1 VTYESA
7 VAYLESAITE
17 KVSRRQPHRLE
28 RMRVLLRE
36 LGEPQD
42 TYPTV
47 HVGGTSGK
55 GSTSTM
61 IAAALSAAGKRTG
74 LHSKPHLQS
83 VTERAR
89 IDGVPIP
96 QDAFGELLSEIMP
109 AIERTALEHG
119 RPSYYET
126 LLALAFAYFA
136 QERVD
141 VAVIEVGLGG
151 LLDGTNVLSPKVS
164 VITNVGLDHTDVL
177 GETLEEIAADKAGIA
192 KPGVP
197 LVTGT
202 QDRAAREVIEKHCE
216 EIGTPFLYV
225 AQHARIAAQGD
236 ERYGQ
241 AFTVETNADT
251 DARRSYNL
259 VLPILGRFQQRNAA
273 AAIVALEQLD
283 DDLRPSVAEVER
295 GLEKVV
301 IPGRMEY
308 FAGHPGVLFDI
319 AHNPDKARNL
329 ADALVE
335 TFGNRRFTFVV
346 GIAQSKD
353 APGILAPLLGLNA
366 SFVFT
371 SFDTPG
377 RSAARPQRL
386 AIIANV
392 GGASART
399 IEIPSEAL
407 AVARRSADASG
418 IIVVTGSTFLVAHL
432 RDWWLTHVVERA
444 AR

>member
-7 VAYLESAITE
+7 VLYLESAVTE
-17 KVSRRQPHRLE
+17 KVSGRQPHRLE

-36 LGEPQD
+36 LGEPQEK
-42 TYPTV
+42 YPTI

-61 IAAALSAAGKRTG
+61 IAAVLSASGKRTG
-74 LHSKPHLQS
+74 LHTKPHLQS

-89 IDGVPIP
+89 IDGVPIS
-96 QDAFGELLSEIMP
+96 QDAFGDLLSEMMP
-109 AIERTALEHG
+109 AIERTALEYG

-126 LLALAFAYFA
+126 LLAIAFMYFA
-136 QERVD
+136 QQRVD

-151 LLDGTNVLSPKVS
+151 LLDGTNVLVPQVS

-192 KPGVP
+192 KIGVP

-202 QDRAAREVIEKHCE
+202 QDRAAREVIARQCE
-216 EIGTPFLYV
+216 EIGAPFYYV
-225 AQHARIAAQGD
+225 AECARITARGGD
-236 ERYGQ
+236 LRGQ
-241 AFTVETNADT
+241 AFTVETSLQ
-251 DARRSYNL
+251 RSYNL

-273 AAIVALEQLD
+273 TAIVALERLG
-283 DDLRPSVAEVER
+283 DDLRCSVADTER
-295 GLEKVV
+295 GLERLA

-308 FAGHPGVLFDI
+308 FPGHPGIVFDI

-335 TFGNRRFTFVV
+335 MFGNRRLTFVV
-346 GIAQSKD
+346 AIAQNKD
-353 APGILAPLLGLNA
+353 AVGILEPFLGLNA

-371 SFDTPG
+371 SFETPG
-377 RSAARPQRL
+377 RSAVRPERL
-386 AIIANV
+386 AIIANA

-399 IEIPSEAL
+399 IAMPSEAL
-407 AVARRSADASG
+407 SVARRNADASG
-418 IIVVTGSTFLVAHL
+418 IIVATGSTFLVAHL
-432 RDWWLTHVVERA
+432 RNWWVTHVVEKA
-444 AR
+444 

>member
-1 VTYESA
+1 MIYENA
-7 VAYLESAITE
+7 VAYLESTINE
-17 KVSRRQPHRLE
+17 NVSGRRPHRLE

-36 LGEPQD
+36 LGEPQEK
-42 TYPTV
+42 YPTI

-55 GSTSTM
+55 GSTSSM
-61 IAAALSAAGKRTG
+61 VAAVLSASGKHVG
-74 LHSKPHLQS
+74 LHTKPHLQS

-89 IDGVPIP
+89 IDGVPISEY
-96 QDAFGELLSEIMP
+96 AFGELLSEMLS

-126 LLALAFAYFA
+126 LLALAFMYFA

-151 LLDGTNVLSPKVS
+151 LLDGTNVLLPRVS

-202 QDRAAREVIEKHCE
+202 QDRTAREVIARQCE
-216 EIGTPFLYV
+216 EIGAPFFYV
-225 AQHARIAAQGD
+225 GECARIAGRGD
-236 ERYGQ
+236 DLRGQ
-241 AFTVETNADT
+241 AFTVETNVQT
-251 DARRSYNL
+251 YNIA
-259 VLPILGRFQQRNAA
+259 LPILGRFQQRNAA
-273 AAIVALEQLD
+273 TAIVALERLG
-283 DDLRPSVAEVER
+283 DDLRCSVTDTEI
-295 GLEKVV
+295 GLARIA

-308 FAGHPGVLFDI
+308 FPGHPGIVFDI

-335 TFGNRRFTFVV
+335 TFGNRRLTFVV
-346 GIAQSKD
+346 AVAQSKD
-353 APGILAPLLGLNA
+353 AAGILAPLLGLNA

-371 SFDTPG
+371 SFEAPG
-377 RSAARPQRL
+377 RTAVRPERL
-386 AIIANV
+386 AIIANA

-399 IEIPSEAL
+399 IVNPSEAL
-407 AVARRSADASG
+407 TVARRNADSSG
-418 IIVVTGSTFLVAHL
+418 IIVATGSTFLAAHL
-432 RDWWLTHVVERA
+432 RNWWLTHVVEQP

>member
-1 VTYESA
+1 VIYEIA
-7 VAYLESAITE
+7 VAYLESTITE
-17 KVSRRQPHRLE
+17 KVSGRQPHRLE

-36 LGEPQD
+36 LGEPQEQ
-42 TYPTV
+42 YPTI

-55 GSTSTM
+55 GSTSAM
-61 IAAALSAAGKRTG
+61 IAAALSASGKRVG
-74 LHSKPHLQS
+74 LHTKPHLQMP
-83 VTERAR
+83 TERAR
-89 IDGVPIP
+89 IDGVPISKN
-96 QDAFGELLSEIMP
+96 AFGELLGEMLS

-126 LLALAFAYFA
+126 LLALAFMYFA

-141 VAVIEVGLGG
+141 VSVIEVGLGG
-151 LLDGTNVLSPKVS
+151 LLDGTNVLLPQVS

-202 QDRAAREVIEKHCE
+202 QDRSAREVIARHCE
-216 EIGTPFLYV
+216 EIGAPFSYV
-225 AQHARIAAQGD
+225 ADCTRVTVRSD
-236 ERYGQ
+236 DLRGQ
-241 AFTVETNADT
+241 AFTVETNLKTEAHRTYDI
-251 DARRSYNL
+251 A
-259 VLPILGRFQQRNAA
+259 LPILGRFQQRNAVT
-273 AAIVALEQLD
+273 AIVALEKLG
-283 DDLRPSVAEVER
+283 DDLRCGVADTEA
-295 GLEKVV
+295 GLAKIA

-308 FAGHPGVLFDI
+308 FPGHPGIVFDI

-335 TFGNRRFTFVV
+335 TFGNRRLTFVV
-346 GIAQSKD
+346 AIAQNKD
-353 APGILAPLLGLNA
+353 AAGILAPLLGLNA

-371 SFDTPG
+371 AFEAPG
-377 RSAARPQRL
+377 RTAVRPERL
-386 AIIANV
+386 AIIANA

-399 IEIPSEAL
+399 IGLPSEAL
-407 AVARRSADASG
+407 SVARRSADASG
-418 IIVVTGSTFLVAHL
+418 IIVATGSTFLVAHL
-432 RDWWLTHVVERA
+432 RNWWLTHVVES